1 MNDIT
6 TTGMKM
12 QVVQRYGQLVALLY
26 LGSAVFFVAL
36 GVLEWQRVSDNTDVL
51 ARERG
56 RVLFGLVEMAREWN
70 AGHGG
75 VYVPVTEATQ
85 PNPYLVHPQR
95 DQTTT
100 EGRALTMINP
110 AFMTRQIAE
119 LAAQKSGLRFNITSL
134 RPIRPGNAPDPWESE
149 TLRRFED
156 IGLKERI
163 EFFPA
168 FPFGDKAGPAHRYMA
183 PLHVKPPCMACH
195 AKQGY
200 QVGDIRGGISVTMPA
215 EALLAIRDQQRRS
228 SLLIILGGFIV
239 TVALLHL
246 LAARARRH
254 YRDLQAQ
261 AARQEDVIAA
271 RTAELAERNVAL
283 KLEVEERRR
292 NERELR
298 IAGAVFDSA
307 AEAIMVTDAQNLIL
321 RVNPAFTVITG
332 YTPKEVVG
340 LNPTLLKSGRHDASY
355 YAVMWD
361 ALQSRGHWQG
371 EIWNRHKNGNIY
383 VEWLSISRIEADET
397 TGGHYLAVFNDITQR
412 KEAEEILRHR
422 ANFDALTDLP
432 NRSLFYDR
440 LQAAINQAH
449 RYHRIFVL
457 LMIDLDHF
465 KEVNDTFGHP
475 AGDELLVEA
484 SRRLISCVRE
494 SDTVA
499 RLGGDEFAVILSEIL
514 HAGEA
519 EQIAQRMV
527 RLMAEPF
534 HLDAGTAH
542 VSASIGLAV
551 YPQHGADSEQLQRN
565 ADKVLYQVKESGRNA
580 YRVFSPKRHSQDG
593 QGDLL

>member
-1 MNDIT
+1 MNVEN
-6 TTGMKM
+6 GLL
-12 QVVQRYGQLVALLY
+12 GLSLVA
-26 LGSAVFFVAL
+26 
-36 GVLEWQRVSDNTDVL
+36 
-51 ARERG
+51 
-56 RVLFGLVEMAREWN
+56 
-70 AGHGG
+70 
-75 VYVPVTEATQ
+75 
-85 PNPYLVHPQR
+85 
-95 DQTTT
+95 
-100 EGRALTMINP
+100 
-110 AFMTRQIAE
+110 
-119 LAAQKSGLRFNITSL
+119 
-134 RPIRPGNAPDPWESE
+134 
-149 TLRRFED
+149 
-156 IGLKERI
+156 
-163 EFFPA
+163 
-168 FPFGDKAGPAHRYMA
+168 
-183 PLHVKPPCMACH
+183 
-195 AKQGY
+195 
-200 QVGDIRGGISVTMPA
+200 
-215 EALLAIRDQQRRS
+215 
-228 SLLIILGGFIV
+228 GGFGAA
-239 TVALLHL
+239 TVALYVLWTRAQQRYL
-246 LAARARRH
+246 DLQVQNARHEEELARR
-254 YRDLQAQ
+254 A
-261 AARQEDVIAA
+261 
-271 RTAELAERNVAL
+271 AELEVRNTAL
-283 KLEVEERRR
+283 KLEIEERRR

-307 AEAIMVTDAQNLIL
+307 AEAIMVTDVQNRIL

-340 LNPTLLKSGRHDASY
+340 LNPSLLKSGRHDAGY
-355 YAVMWD
+355 YASMWD
-361 ALQSRGHWQG
+361 SLQSRGHWQG

-397 TGGHYLAVFNDITQR
+397 TGGHYLAVFSDITQR
-412 KEAEEILRHR
+412 KEAEEILRHK

-440 LQAAINQAH
+440 LQAAISQAH
-449 RYHRIFVL
+449 RYRRVFVL

-527 RLMAEPF
+527 RLIAEPF

-542 VSASIGLAV
+542 VSASIGLAI

-565 ADKVLYQVKESGRNA
+565 ADKVLYEVKELGRNA
-580 YRVFSPKRHSQDG
+580 YRVFSSKRHAQDG